1 MADPRMTRHIDR
13 LWPEPQGLFEAGEIV
28 QEFTSHPG
36 WAVITRVLEEELAE
50 IGSRLDHGS
59 KPLEQAEYALAHG
72 RRGGLLAMNE
82 AAQAILVRFQ
92 QRMAEQRDLYESA
105 GESA

>member
-36 WAVITRVLEEELAE
+36 WAVIARVIKEERDE
-50 IGSRLDHGS
+50 IRSRLDHAV
-59 KPLEQAEYALAHG
+59 KPPEQAEYALAHG
-72 RRGGLLAMNE
+72 RLDGLVAMEE
-82 AAQAILVRFQ
+82 AALAVLTRFEQRLQ
-92 QRMAEQRDLYESA
+92 QQRDLYEHA